1 MINIYQNSTRLSST
15 LFIHE
20 DPRFQYHHGES
31 SQLESRDRFRDD
43 VFGRSLGRI
52 PVCRG
57 VYDAKVVITGPYVN
71 SGRSKRDSEV
81 AFRGIW
87 DSYSGYQVSLIML
100 TGGRETKLQTKY
112 PLS

>member
-1 MINIYQNSTRLSST
+1 MHILSTANLFKFPFGLTVIGCDQYLPESDPSLST
-15 LFIHE
+15 LFIHGN
-20 DPRFQYHHGES
+20 PRFQYHHGES
-31 SQLESRDRFRDD
+31 SQLESWDRFRDD

-57 VYDAKVVITGPYVN
+57 VDDAKVVTTGPYVN

-87 DSYSGYQVSLIML
+87 I
-100 TGGRETKLQTKY
+100 
-112 PLS
+112 LS